1 MSLSNFFVVTNS
13 TFISIIKLFKASDA
27 SWKTFVV
34 VQSLSHTRLFLTPW
48 TVAHQTSL
56 SFTISW
62 SLLKLMSIELVM
74 PSNHLILCCSCLLLP
89 SIFPSINVKKILPP
103 VVSLDLLFDRFEF
116 GKWIPLITGLQTI
129 SSGIRIF
136 TETISMNS
144 WGFSLFK
151 NIEKINLQ
159 NIQSAHAPQYQKNKQ
174 PNQKMCGRSK

>member
-1 MSLSNFFVVTNS
+1 
-13 TFISIIKLFKASDA
+13 
-27 SWKTFVV
+27 
-34 VQSLSHTRLFLTPW
+34 
-48 TVAHQTSL
+48 
-56 SFTISW
+56 
-62 SLLKLMSIELVM
+62 MSIELVM

-159 NIQSAHAPQYQKNKQ
+159 NIQSAHSPQYQKNKQ
-174 PNQKMCGRSK
+174 PNQKMDRRPKQTFLQRRNTNGQKTHEKMPSIAHC